1 MCHLYIS
8 PSSPN
13 FSAILSEFFSKSFL
27 YLFHFSSSQIS
38 NLLNNPA
45 ITTSFL
51 KLAYSFKLSGINILP
66 NESNSTSTAPER
78 NNLAKDLV
86 SCLPIDKP
94 PNISANGAQLFD
106 EKINRQPSRPLV
118 RTAPFPS
125 SFLNFEGIASRFFG
139 SKLCLNSPIN
149 KELLNSRVN
158 SYPQELLIDNTL
170 IHFPPLTR

>member
-27 YLFHFSSSQIS
+27 YLLHFSSSQIS

-45 ITTSFL
+45 ITISFL

-78 NNLAKDLV
+78 NNLENDLV
-86 SCLPIDKP
+86 SCLPMDNP
-94 PNISANGAQLFD
+94 PSIFAHGAQFF
-106 EKINRQPSRPLV
+106 EGKMNKQPSRPLV
-118 RTAPFPS
+118 KTAPFPS
-125 SFLNFEGIASRFFG
+125 SFLNLDGIASRFLG
-139 SKLCLNSPIN
+139 SRLCLYSPIN
-149 KELLNSRVN
+149 I
-158 SYPQELLIDNTL
+158 SYPQFLIND
-170 IHFPPLTR
+170 IQCR